1 MATVYPEKTVE
12 QSHDGA
18 FVRQGNVFTQRFG
31 DGPAQLPVEAGRY
44 RLIVSTGCGWSRR
57 QLIVRRLLGLEQAI
71 PVGYVKTRGDDGW
84 EFDDQPGGVD
94 EVFKVARLNELYRRT
109 LPGYDRRGT
118 VPAVVEVASG
128 RVVTNDYHTLSIDLE
143 TAWAPL
149 HRPGAPDLYP
159 QALRAQIDLLNQQ
172 LFDDVNNGP
181 YKVLFATSTGAAAA
195 AKTVFEARLADLDF
209 RLQSRR
215 YLFGEQLTD
224 ADVRLFVTLASYD
237 TNYRPRFPAELG
249 PVERITDFPHLW
261 AYARDLFQTPGF
273 IDEREKI
280 SLGLL
285 PGTNGKYRRG
295 FETEVVLDEDPLA
308 PWLAPHG
315 REELRGAALN
325 SGPGA
330 AGTAGLWRWGEPGA
344 AA

>member
-1 MATVYPEKTVE
+1 MANVYPEKTVE

-18 FVRQGNVFTQRFG
+18 FVRQSNVFTQRFG
-31 DGPAQLPVEAGRY
+31 SESGQAPVETGRY

-71 PVGYVKTRGDDGW
+71 SVGYVQTRGEDGW
-84 EFDDQPGGVD
+84 EFDAQPGGVD
-94 EVFKVARLNELYRRT
+94 AVFQVPRLNELYRRT
-109 LPGYDRRGT
+109 RPGYDRRGT
-118 VPAVVEVASG
+118 VPALVEVSTG
-128 RVVTNDYHTLSIDLE
+128 HVISNDYHTLSIDLE

-149 HRPGAPDLYP
+149 HRKGAPDLYP
-159 QALRAQIDLLNQQ
+159 QALRPQIDLLNQQ

-195 AKTVFEARLADLDF
+195 AKAVFEARLADLDF

-224 ADVRLFVTLASYD
+224 SDVRLFVTLASFD
-237 TNYRPRFPAELG
+237 TNYWPRFPVEIG
-249 PVERITDFPHLW
+249 PARRVVDFPHLW

-273 IDEREKI
+273 VDEREKV

-285 PGTNGKYRRG
+285 PGESGKYRRG
-295 FETEVVLDEDPLA
+295 FDIELAIDEDPLA
-308 PWLAPHG
+308 PWLQPHG
-315 REELRGAALN
+315 REGLHGAALS

-330 AGTAGLWRWGEPGA
+330 AGTVSLWHWGSLVA
-344 AA
+344 A

>member
-1 MATVYPEKTVE
+1 MTTIFPEKTVE

-18 FVRQGNVFTQRFG
+18 FVRQSNVFTQRFG
-31 DGPAQLPVEAGRY
+31 RRPGQLPVEAGRY

-71 PVGYVKTRGDDGW
+71 SVGYVTTRGDDGW
-84 EFDDQPGGVD
+84 EFDGQPGGVD
-94 EVFKVARLNELYRRT
+94 AVFKVARLNELYRRAR
-109 LPGYDRRGT
+109 PGYDRRGT
-118 VPAVVEVASG
+118 VPALVEAATG
-128 RVVTNDYHTLSIDLE
+128 RVAANDYHTLSIDLA

-149 HRPGAPDLYP
+149 HRQGAPDLYP
-159 QALRAQIDLLNQQ
+159 QALRPQIDLLNQQ
-172 LFDDVNNGP
+172 IFDDVNNGP
-181 YKVLFATSTGAAAA
+181 YKVLFATSSGAAAA

-224 ADVRLFVTLASYD
+224 ADVRLFVTLASFD
-237 TNYRPRFPAELG
+237 TNYRPNFPAELG
-249 PVERITDFPHLW
+249 PVKRITDFPHLW

-273 IDEREKI
+273 IDEREQV

-285 PGTNGKYRRG
+285 PQENGKYRRG
-295 FETEVVLDEDPLA
+295 FSEEITPDEDPLA
-308 PWLAPHG
+308 LWLAPHG
-315 REELRGAALN
+315 RELLRGAALS

-330 AGTAGLWRWGEPGA
+330 AGTAGLWRWGEPVVA
-344 AA
+344 